1 MEFAPGR
8 SNNRRKPV
16 RRPRARTQRPLSSQ
30 ISIPRLPPLEL
41 ARRQRQTAA
50 NLQTYVTRANLI
62 KNIAETSQIGFL
74 IAHGLQLP
82 TEFKVPDNVH
92 IVFLSDPGYPLSSGV
107 INAKYKRL
115 AVNLR
120 MFREFIRG
128 TLPQNNIPNQLKL
141 RNWKWYEHVYLPK
154 SKCKNLDIEVY
165 DRLNPNLDQ
174 LVGLRYAGPDG
185 QVVQG
190 LPGSNTTGRLLYG
203 QHITLK
209 DVCEKVSAD
218 TRNHGGCVLFVTSC
232 RIAATNVPGYV
243 HYHPELGRSFKNA
256 YQGSSGRQNYR
267 VPTSQITTNTR
278 ALENLTKRYV
288 SRKRVA
294 SNAGNRSQRPRNAL
308 NLLVRQMRTPKNAV
322 FNMIRNIQSNNLT
335 LERARTQFPF
345 FFRNMSNANA
355 TSILQGIRRSNNQLS
370 NNVRSLYMESQ
381 NIRNYRVG
389 EGSTR
394 SRIVAR
400 MRNMGLL
407 A

>member
-30 ISIPRLPPLEL
+30 ISIPRLSPLEL

-92 IVFLSDPGYPLSSGV
+92 IVFLSDPGYPLNTRV
-107 INAKYKRL
+107 VNAKYKRL

-232 RIAATNVPGYV
+232 RTAVTNAPGYV
-243 HYHPELGRSFKNA
+243 HYHPELGRSFESA
-256 YQGSSGRQNYR
+256 FRGSNGRQNYR

-278 ALENLTKRYV
+278 SLENLTKRYV

-308 NLLVRQMRTPKNAV
+308 NLLIRQTRTPKNAV

-370 NNVRSLYMESQ
+370 NNVRSLYMRSQ